1 MDYGGKPLIENRM
14 YVHGSEGLLMLEE
27 IADKTLTIFT
37 SDGSRRR
44 VMLEPGIDENYPSR
58 LMPVSNME
66 IGLRYVSVLP
76 KPKGTKAWF
85 REQSQKLAESPFEA
99 DWSLEELAASFET
112 HENLD

>member
-44 VMLEPGIDENYPSR
+44 VMLEPGIDF
-58 LMPVSNME
+58 
-66 IGLRYVSVLP
+66 
-76 KPKGTKAWF
+76 TKLLF
-85 REQSQKLAESPFEA
+85 
-99 DWSLEELAASFET
+99 
-112 HENLD
+112 